1 MFPHEKYRDCKIF
14 RHNAGFCGKYGN
26 GSQEDQKI
34 HWLAISEEN
43 ILNYFH
49 KNSKIK
55 ARLKILSKSDNR
67 AKELFDK
74 IWS

>member
-1 MFPHEKYRDCKIF
+1 MKNIEIAKFLGITPVSVANMVTGVRKI
-14 RHNAGFCGKYGN
+14 K
-26 GSQEDQKI
+26 KI